1 MAITEE
7 KKKELIT
14 QYQKHKKDTGS
25 PEVQISLVT
34 ERINDLTN
42 HLNSNPKDFQ
52 SRCGLF
58 KLVGK
63 RKKQLNYLE
72 KTNLEAFRRII
83 DQLAVRS
90 SV

>member
-1 MAITEE
+1 MAITQE

-25 PEVQISLVT
+25 PQVQVSLCT

-42 HLNSNPKDFQ
+42 HLNTNPKDYQ

-63 RKKQLNYLE
+63 RKRQLNYLE
-72 KTNLEAFRRII
+72 KINLEDYRRIV
-83 DQLAVRS
+83 DQLAIRS
-90 SV
+90 